1 MLKDRVRAASALLDA
16 LISAEISVWNRLE
29 HTLSASERATSLC
42 RYFTLRSIDAV
53 GERDAK
59 VNDIARAQR
68 ITVGAASRLVDRLV
82 SDGLVDRRASP
93 ADRRATSLALTAEGR
108 NRMSASHAPII
119 DTLEELLARF
129 DDAELAA
136 LIRFL
141 ERLTDAAE
149 RPRA

>member
-29 HTLSASERATSLC
+29 HTLSASEHATSLC

-93 ADRRATSLALTAEGR
+93 ADRRATSLALTAGGR
-108 NRMSASHAPII
+108 DRMSASHAPII
-119 DTLEELLARF
+119 DTLEELLAGF